1 MLLLKVRPLLAVI
14 VKFPLE
20 TRALSIFIVE
30 PVEVTTKFP
39 AEAVLLALSVNAF
52 VELKVMPSFNVNTEE
67 FALILRLPEDVEIPP
82 FKLIPEFA
90 VKTTAPAAVKSPVM
104 VMLVGA
110 VTVKSDAA
118 DIPPVL
124 ALKFIEVALVKVAPL
139 AKLIL
144 SLGSIESIA
153 LSVSPFKLRAPVVV
167 VISTLASRVI
177 PFIALAS
184 SEEKEES
191 A

>member
-1 MLLLKVRPLLAVI
+1 MAVI

-20 TRALSIFIVE
+20 TRALSRFIVE
-30 PVEVTTKFP
+30 PVEVRTKFP
-39 AEAVLLALSVNAF
+39 AEAVLLALSFNSL
-52 VELKVMPSFNVNTEE
+52 VELNVMPSFNVNTEE
-67 FALILRLPEDVEIPP
+67 FALILRLDVEIPP

-90 VKTTAPAAVKSPVM
+90 VKVTAPAAVKSPVM

-110 VTVKSDAA
+110 VKVKSAA
-118 DIPPVL
+118 AVIPPVI
-124 ALKFIEVALVKVAPL
+124 ALKSIDDALVRMVPL
-139 AKLIL
+139 EKLIL
-144 SLGSIESIA
+144 SLGSIESVE

-167 VISTLASRVI
+167 TISTLVSIVI

>member
-1 MLLLKVRPLLAVI
+1 MLLLKVRPPLAVI

-167 VISTLASRVI
+167 IISTLVSRVI

>member
-82 FKLIPEFA
+82 F
-90 VKTTAPAAVKSPVM
+90 
-104 VMLVGA
+104 
-110 VTVKSDAA
+110 
-118 DIPPVL
+118 
-124 ALKFIEVALVKVAPL
+124 
-139 AKLIL
+139 
-144 SLGSIESIA
+144 
-153 LSVSPFKLRAPVVV
+153 
-167 VISTLASRVI
+167 
-177 PFIALAS
+177 
-184 SEEKEES
+184 
-191 A
+191 

>member
-52 VELKVMPSFNVNTEE
+52 VELKVMPSFNVSTEE

-118 DIPPVL
+118 DIPPVV
-124 ALKFIEVALVKVAPL
+124 ALKSIEVALVKVAPL

-167 VISTLASRVI
+167 IISTLVSRVI

>member
-1 MLLLKVRPLLAVI
+1 MLLLKIRPPLAVI

-20 TRALSIFIVE
+20 TRALSRFIVE
-30 PVEVTTKFP
+30 PLEVRTKFP
-39 AEAVLLALSVNAF
+39 AEEVLLALRVSASVA
-52 VELKVMPSFNVNTEE
+52 LKVIPSFNVNTEE
-67 FALILRLPEDVEIPP
+67 FALIFKLPDDVETPP

-90 VKTTAPAAVKSPVM
+90 VKATAPAAFKLPVM

-110 VTVKSDAA
+110 VKVKSAA
-118 DIPPVL
+118 ATIPPVI
-124 ALKFIEVALVKVAPL
+124 ALKTMDDALVKVAPL

-144 SLGSIESIA
+144 SLGSMESIA
-153 LSVSPFKLRAPVVV
+153 LSVSPFKLRAPIVVT
-167 VISTLASRVI
+167 ISTLASRVI
-177 PFIALAS
+177 PFIAFAS

>member
-52 VELKVMPSFNVNTEE
+52 VELKVMPSFNVNAEE

-90 VKTTAPAAVKSPVM
+90 VKATAPAAVKSPGM

-110 VTVKSDAA
+110 GKVKSAAA
-118 DIPPVL
+118 DIPPVM
-124 ALKFIEVALVKVAPL
+124 ALKSIDAALVRVEPL
-139 AKLIL
+139 TNLTL
-144 SLGSIESIA
+144 FLGLVESKA

-167 VISTLASRVI
+167 TISTLVSKVI
-177 PFIALAS
+177 PLIAFAS

>member
-1 MLLLKVRPLLAVI
+1 MAAI

-20 TRALSIFIVE
+20 TRALLTFIVE
-30 PVEVTTKFP
+30 PLEVRTKLPVE
-39 AEAVLLALSVNAF
+39 EVLLALSVNAF
-52 VELKVMPSFNVNTEE
+52 AELKVMPSFNVNTEE
-67 FALILRLPEDVEIPP
+67 FALIFKLSDDVEIPP
-82 FKLIPEFA
+82 FNLIPEFA
-90 VKTTAPAAVKSPVM
+90 VKAIAPAAVKSPVM

-110 VTVKSDAA
+110 VKVKSAA
-118 DIPPVL
+118 AVIPPVI
-124 ALKFIEVALVKVAPL
+124 ALKSIDDALVRMVPL
-139 AKLIL
+139 EKLIL

-167 VISTLASRVI
+167 TISTLVSIVI

>member
-90 VKTTAPAAVKSPVM
+90 GKATAPAAVKSPVM
-104 VMLVGA
+104 VMRVGA

-118 DIPPVL
+118 DIPPVV
-124 ALKFIEVALVKVAPL
+124 ALKSIEVALVKVAPL